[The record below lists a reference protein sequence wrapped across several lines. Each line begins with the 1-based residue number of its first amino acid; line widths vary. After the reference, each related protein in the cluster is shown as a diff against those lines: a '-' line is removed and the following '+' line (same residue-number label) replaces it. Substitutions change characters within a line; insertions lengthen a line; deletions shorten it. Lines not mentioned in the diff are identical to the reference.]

1 MKHRIPILL
10 IIGALVCFNVAR
22 GDIGVKMGYFSPGE
36 KTFREI
42 YGPGGFTF
50 GLDGVFWRANNV
62 GFGVSLDYFRKSGMP
77 VFIINGDTVETAD
90 TAIVRDASC
99 KITFIPITCNVYYKL
114 GNKDAIARPYIG
126 GGMGFYLANEEL
138 KAVIY
143 GDDRF
148 GSASKTEIGFHVLG
162 GIESKI
168 GGKTKLV
175 AEINYSIASASGEG
189 GLAGETVDMGGLTLS
204 AGVRF

>member
-1 MKHRIPILL
+1 MKNRIPILI
-10 IIGALVCFNVAR
+10 IIGAIVCCNVAR
-22 GDIGVKMGYFSPGE
+22 GDIGVKMGYFVPAE
-36 KTFREI
+36 KSIKEI
-42 YGPGGFTF
+42 YGSGGLTF

-62 GFGVSLDYFRKSGMP
+62 GFGVSLDYFRKSGTP

-114 GNKDAIARPYIG
+114 GNKDAVVRPYIG

-148 GSASKTEIGFHVLG
+148 GSASKTEIGFQVLG
-162 GIESKI
+162 GIECKMS
-168 GGKTKLV
+168 GKTKLV
-175 AEINYSIASASGEG
+175 AEVKYSFASASGEG
-189 GLAGETVDMGGLTLS
+189 GLAGETVDMGGLTIS
-204 AGVRF
+204 AGIRF